1 MCKKT
6 FYPPT
11 LLKVAM
17 NAKRLAMYPFLRE
30 SSEYI
35 EEKNI
40 SLEELINGL
49 AFEECRIIGKR
60 RVLEAIEAGVITDHE
75 MGTEI
80 TCLKEILSYPI
91 ARILVSCVGDPYL
104 IRRYALAEAVKANHR
119 LQNENLDFI
128 LHLAGQFNIGVNKY
142 EDGVKIHFSDF
153 LQNTAQLRSR
163 EWKLINQ
170 ELDSGYVILNKR
182 KLIRIVQQAIQ
193 KRIEQELPLP
203 INDDIIR
210 AFKRSVIEI
219 EEEIK
224 KKKHKFE
231 ATDIGKIRITRLPPC
246 MKHLLSMAQN
256 GENIS
261 HSGRFALTS
270 FLNAVNLSP
279 EDIIKIFSTSPD
291 FDESKTRYQ
300 IEHITGGISGTEYTP
315 PECSTMKSYNLCI
328 GADELCNKEWMKHPL
343 TYYRLK
349 GRKRIKGRK
358 KKS

>member
-1 MCKKT
+1 MT
-6 FYPPT
+6 
-11 LLKVAM
+11 V
-17 NAKRLAMYPFLRE
+17 KRLAMYPFLRE

-40 SLEELINGL
+40 SLDELVNSL
-49 AFEECRIIGKR
+49 AFEECRILGKR
-60 RVLEAIEAGVITDHE
+60 RILEAIEDGVIMDHE

-80 TCLKEILSYPI
+80 SCLKEILSYPI
-91 ARILVSCVGDPYL
+91 ARILISCVADPYL
-104 IRRYALAEAVKANHR
+104 TRRYALAEAVKANHR
-119 LQNENLDFI
+119 LQNEDFDFI
-128 LHLAGQFNIGVNKY
+128 LHLAEEFNIEVNEY
-142 EDGVKIHFSDF
+142 EDRVKIHFTDF

-182 KLIRIVQQAIQ
+182 KFTRIVQQAIQ

-203 INDDIIR
+203 INDDLIR
-210 AFKRSVIEI
+210 AFKQSIIEI
-219 EEEIK
+219 KEEIK
-224 KKKHKFE
+224 KKKNKFE

-246 MKHLLSMAQN
+246 MKHLLSMTQN
-256 GENIS
+256 GENIP

-270 FLNAVNLSP
+270 FLNAISLSS

-349 GRKRIKGRK
+349 GSKRLKGRK